1 MLALRV
7 RFAAVLVLV
16 LVLALVLLLLLLL
29 LLLPSI
35 FPEAGPR
42 HSPSRAQGVC
52 GQPAM
57 DGRRPAVG
65 AGRGDAGGAHPLC
78 ARRAAYTT
86 TEPTCIT
93 PQPRKHLR
101 P

>member
-7 RFAAVLVLV
+7 RFAAVLVLLLLSLF
-16 LVLALVLLLLLLL
+16 LVLLLLLL